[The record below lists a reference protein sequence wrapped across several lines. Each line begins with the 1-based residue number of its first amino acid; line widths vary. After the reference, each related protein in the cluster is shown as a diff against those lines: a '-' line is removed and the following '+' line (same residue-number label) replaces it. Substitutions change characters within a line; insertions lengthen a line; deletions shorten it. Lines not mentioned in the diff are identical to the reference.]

1 METAAEKSNEA
12 AGNHAADPFPAPPI
26 EGDEV
31 APSPSP
37 PAEFGQLAPCPSAWR
52 HPFRATGWLLMVGT
66 GLASLLL
73 LLAILAA
80 IPIVNLVALG
90 TMLEA
95 EGRVVRS
102 GRLRDGIPFAGALP
116 RLGAIVVGS
125 WLWLLVI
132 RLVTQAAADAAII
145 DPGGPTAR
153 MWAIVRIATCLIVG
167 FHLVATLFAGGSF
180 VSFFRPLR
188 NGRRLLAATR
198 AGTAWSTASES
209 LARVIDAIQPG
220 HLFSLGLRGFLG
232 TFLWLLIPTLLF
244 STLRDTTKPGQVLVT
259 LAGAILLATV
269 LAWVPFLQAR
279 FAAEQRLAVFRDL
292 GAVRELWRRAPVVM
306 LLALVILYGLSLPLY
321 LFKIVAAPRDAV
333 LFLTPIFIL
342 TIYPARLAVGWAT
355 HRAQAR
361 PARRWILLR
370 WPVAAVLLPLLA
382 LYVFLLFFTP
392 AIDAF
397 GRRALFDHHALLIP
411 TPF

>member
-1 METAAEKSNEA
+1 MATAGDTTVVS
-12 AGNHAADPFPAPPI
+12 ADISRLP
-26 EGDEV
+26 
-31 APSPSP
+31 
-37 PAEFGQLAPCPSAWR
+37 PCPSPWH
-52 HPFRATGWLLMVGT
+52 HPFRALGWLLLVGT

-80 IPIVNLVALG
+80 IPIVNLLALG

-116 RLGAIVVGS
+116 RLGGIVIGT

-132 RLVTQAAADAAII
+132 RFVTQASADAALI
-145 DPGGPTAR
+145 DPGGPSAR
-153 MWAIVRIATCLIVG
+153 GWALVRFAVSLLVG
-167 FHLVATLFAGGSF
+167 FHLLATWFSGGSLP
-180 VSFFRPLR
+180 SFFRPVR
-188 NGRRLLAATR
+188 NGRRFVAALR
-198 AGTAWSTASES
+198 AGTAWPTASAA
-209 LARVIDAIQPG
+209 LAQIIDAVQPG
-220 HLFSLGLRGFLG
+220 RLFSLGLGGFVG
-232 TFLWLLIPTLLF
+232 TFLWLLLPTLLF
-244 STLRDTTKPGQVLVT
+244 SFLGDTTKPGQVLVT
-259 LAGAILLATV
+259 LLGGILLGTV

-292 GAVRELWRRAPVVM
+292 GTVRELWRRAPVVM

-361 PARRWILLR
+361 PARAWLLLR
-370 WPVAAVLLPLLA
+370 WPVTALLLPLLA
-382 LYVFLLFFTP
+382 LYLFLLFFTP

-397 GRRALFDHHALLIP
+397 GKRALFDHHALLIP